1 MSEHPQLLLFAD
13 VVPNGNGGF
22 IVQPR
27 KPLGPEITTKQ
38 AARILGVCRAQMWYL
53 RNCHP
58 QAQKILKWRFTS
70 EKAVRGAR
78 PSCLVKMSN
87 IHARQTSVVNSVIVP
102 GGKSLRSSSRF
113 LVVAMRAI

>member
-1 MSEHPQLLLFAD
+1 MTDPQLLLFAD

-22 IVQPR
+22 VVQPR

-70 EKAVRGAR
+70 EKAGKILWDA
-78 PSCLVKMSN
+78 
-87 IHARQTSVVNSVIVP
+87 ASVQRYRELTLQIDS
-102 GGKSLRSSSRF
+102 
-113 LVVAMRAI
+113 

>member
-70 EKAVRGAR
+70 EK
-78 PSCLVKMSN
+78 
-87 IHARQTSVVNSVIVP
+87 
-102 GGKSLRSSSRF
+102 GGKILWDTDSVQRF
-113 LVVAMRAI
+113 REMTLSIDP